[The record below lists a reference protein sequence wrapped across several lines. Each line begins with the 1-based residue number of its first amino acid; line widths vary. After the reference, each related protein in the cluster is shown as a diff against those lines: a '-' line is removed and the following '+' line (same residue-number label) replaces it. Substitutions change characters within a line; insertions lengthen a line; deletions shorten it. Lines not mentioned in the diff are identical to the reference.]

1 MIFSVLAFAAL
12 IISICIKNRKKS
24 LFVQSLNCLFE
35 AIYDFII
42 SAYTG
47 AILSIINFI
56 RTFIFINKEKI
67 NKKAYLLV
75 LFIFESIIITNWI
88 FTWNGYLSLLP
99 TIGSV
104 IRTYCLWQ
112 SNMKLI
118 RFSGITTGIFYG
130 IYYMYYQS
138 PLMVL
143 GDFVLLLF
151 GIYSVYKNDIKLK

>member
-75 LFIFESIIITNWI
+75 LFIFESIIITN
-88 FTWNGYLSLLP
+88 
-99 TIGSV
+99 
-104 IRTYCLWQ
+104 
-112 SNMKLI
+112 
-118 RFSGITTGIFYG
+118 
-130 IYYMYYQS
+130 
-138 PLMVL
+138 
-143 GDFVLLLF
+143 
-151 GIYSVYKNDIKLK
+151 

>member
-56 RTFIFINKEKI
+56 RTFIFINK
-67 NKKAYLLV
+67 
-75 LFIFESIIITNWI
+75 
-88 FTWNGYLSLLP
+88 
-99 TIGSV
+99 
-104 IRTYCLWQ
+104 
-112 SNMKLI
+112 
-118 RFSGITTGIFYG
+118 
-130 IYYMYYQS
+130 
-138 PLMVL
+138 
-143 GDFVLLLF
+143 
-151 GIYSVYKNDIKLK
+151 KN